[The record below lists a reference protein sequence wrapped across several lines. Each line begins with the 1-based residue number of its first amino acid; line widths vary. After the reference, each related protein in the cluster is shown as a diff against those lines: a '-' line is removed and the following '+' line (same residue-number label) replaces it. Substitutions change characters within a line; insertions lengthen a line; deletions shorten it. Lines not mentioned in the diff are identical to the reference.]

1 MVNEDDIKSYLLSS
15 VIKETMKLYPPV
27 PLLPRETLE
36 KCTVNGYEV
45 PRKTLV
51 FFNTWAIGRDPETWV
66 DPEEF
71 LPERFLERDVDFR
84 GHYFELIP
92 FGAGNGNS
100 GTCSCKSSLL
110 F

>member
-1 MVNEDDIKSYLLSS
+1 
-15 VIKETMKLYPPV
+15 MKLYPPV

-51 FFNTWAIGRDPETWV
+51 FVNTRAIGR

-71 LPERFLERDVDFR
+71 LPEMFLESDVDFR

-110 F
+110 V